1 MLYICRVRGIW
12 EIRIGNTA
20 KVDKGINIQ
29 ENSEL
34 LVLKEKKKGILNFVI
49 TFYISLFQICYNI

>member
-1 MLYICRVRGIW
+1 MLYICRVRVIW

-49 TFYISLFQICYNI
+49 TFCISLFQICYNI

>member
-1 MLYICRVRGIW
+1 MYENIW
-12 EIRIGNTA
+12 EIRTGNTVA
-20 KVDKGINIQ
+20 RVDKGINIQ

-49 TFYISLFQICYNI
+49 TFCISLFKICYNI

>member
-1 MLYICRVRGIW
+1 MLYICRVRVIW

-20 KVDKGINIQ
+20 RVDKGINIQ

-34 LVLKEKKKGILNFVI
+34 LALKEKKKGILNFVI